1 MAFNINEIKSQLTF
15 GGARP
20 TLFSVRIFNPANQVA
35 DIKTQFMVQTA
46 QIPSST
52 IAPIEVSYF
61 GRRIKLAGDRSY
73 DTWTVTVM
81 NDEDFLIRNAMEQWS
96 NAINGSQTNL
106 RGFGGSQ
113 PSLYKSQAQVVQ
125 YSRTGR
131 PIREYQFNGLFP
143 LEISPIELDWGAT
156 DTIETFSVTFA
167 YDNWEVS
174 GGVTGNAGGI

>member
-1 MAFNINEIKSQLTF
+1 MAFNINDIKSQLTF

-20 TLFSVRIFNPANQVA
+20 TLFSVRILNPANQVA
-35 DIKTQFMVQTA
+35 DIKTQFMVQSA
-46 QIPSST
+46 QIPSSS
-52 IAPIEVSYF
+52 ISPIEVSYF

-125 YSRTGR
+125 YSRTGKS
-131 PIREYQFNGLFP
+131 IREYQFNGLFP

-167 YDNWEVS
+167 YDNWEIS